1 MFVLNHDCSQ
11 INYEHFNKEKQH
23 ENKDE
28 SFLYPIV
35 RER

>member
-11 INYEHFNKEKQH
+11 INYEHFVKEQQD
-23 ENKDE
+23 NKDE